1 MTRRAGLIIGLV
13 ILLIAAG
20 GIVGW
25 RWWHNR
31 PPYGPQVLGA
41 TATLRLV
48 DQATADAA
56 FGPIT
61 MEHASDNDQIFLG
74 QVAWTP
80 PPNPQPGGSLR
91 IVVLDKRTRLMP
103 GYINVTA
110 ARPHAA
116 VPGSDAS
123 LDLAEKRH
131 PWLQGIG
138 AHKVNGGFSNPGCAV
153 TATID
158 ASPVTIAIVLH
169 PPRPGT
175 RPEQAVATA
184 PAAVSDLT
192 VALLNVGP
200 DYQAYWAQRLLN

>member
-1 MTRRAGLIIGLV
+1 MRRRAGLIIGLV

-48 DQATADAA
+48 DQTTADAA
-56 FGPIT
+56 FDPIT

-80 PPNPQPGGSLR
+80 PPHPQPGGSLR
-91 IVVLDKRTRLMP
+91 IVVLDKRTHLMP
-103 GYINVTA
+103 GYINVTS
-110 ARPHAA
+110 ARPRGA
-116 VPGSDAS
+116 VAGSDGS

-138 AHKVNGGFSNPGCAV
+138 SRKVNGGFSNPGCAV
-153 TATID
+153 TASVD

-184 PAAVSDLT
+184 PTAVSDLT

-200 DYQAYWAQRLLN
+200 DYQAYWAPRLLN